1 PPKSL
6 ETVSPDEEAVIADFI
21 AFLKDASLKRH
32 PTGPILRFNQGRQ
45 TACVG
50 AEFTVLPNL
59 VPELRVGLFSEPR
72 HDRAWI
78 RFAHGTSRADWEKDV
93 RGMSI
98 KVTGVE
104 GQNLTPGATTHDF
117 VLNSYPVMV
126 AANTREFL
134 VLLRAMEAG
143 GLRRLAYFLSH

>member
-1 PPKSL
+1 SL

-59 VPELRVGLFSEPR
+59 APELRVGLFSEPR
-72 HDRAWI
+72 TYRAWI
-78 RFAHGTSRADWEKDV
+78 RFANGTSRADWEKDI

-98 KVTGVE
+98 KITGVE
-104 GQNLTPGATTHDF
+104 GGGPNLTPGATTQDF
-117 VLNSYPVMV
+117 VLNSHPVMV
-126 AANTREFL
+126 AANTRAFL
-134 VLLRAMEAG
+134 ELLRAMEAG
-143 GLRRLAYFLSH
+143 GLRRLAYLLT